1 MLTPAHM
8 KQEVLYQK
16 SSDEDDIALQKAA
29 AQREVGTRWWSV
41 RGYIVQLVECLR
53 IYRTVGGV
61 FEDISAQREVGTCWW
76 SVRGYIIQLVECLRI
91 YCTVGGVFEDI
102 SYSWWSV

>member
-1 MLTPAHM
+1 M
-8 KQEVLYQK
+8 
-16 SSDEDDIALQKAA
+16 
-29 AQREVGTRWWSV
+29 
-41 RGYIVQLVECLR
+41 ECLR

-61 FEDISAQREVGTCWW
+61 FEDISYSWW
-76 SVRGYIIQLVECLRI
+76 SVRGYIVQLVECLRI